1 MHWAGASQADW
12 EVRKHVGA
20 GWLPYLGPAEREMT
34 AELRDRELRRCCHAL
49 DQVAADAPTL
59 CEGWAAHD
67 LAVHLWTLKRD
78 PLGWPGIV
86 VPALA
91 AMGSRRADHLKCRW
105 PYAQLVTRLRAERGG
120 IACMPLDRFEG
131 HRHALGEY
139 FVHTQDVVRANGLDE
154 DRPDHELEAAL
165 WLRVQV
171 AARQLHRRLTP
182 GLVLQ
187 CPDGRSAQ
195 VTGRAPLTVVT
206 GAPSELMCW
215 VFGREDVADVTVRR

>member
-1 MHWAGASQADW
+1 
-12 EVRKHVGA
+12 
-20 GWLPYLGPAEREMT
+20 MT
-34 AELRDRELRRCCHAL
+34 AELRDRQLRRCCDAL

-59 CEGWAAHD
+59 CEEWAAHD

-86 VPALA
+86 IPALA
-91 AMGSRRADHLKCRW
+91 TTASRRADHLRGRW
-105 PYAQLVTRLRAERGG
+105 SYAELVARLRAEQGG

-139 FVHTQDVVRANGLDE
+139 FVHTQDVVRANGLDQ
-154 DRPDHELEAAL
+154 DTPDDELEDAL

-171 AARQLHRRLTP
+171 AARHLHRRRTP
-182 GLVLQ
+182 GLVLER
-187 CPDGRSAQ
+187 PDGRSAQ
-195 VTGRAPLTVVT
+195 VTGRAPRTVVK

-215 VFGREDVADVTVRR
+215 VFGREAVAHVTVQR

>member
-1 MHWAGASQADW
+1 
-12 EVRKHVGA
+12 
-20 GWLPYLGPAEREMT
+20 MT
-34 AELRDRELRRCCHAL
+34 AELRDRQLRRCCDAL

-86 VPALA
+86 IPALA
-91 AMGSRRADHLKCRW
+91 TTAARRADHLRRRW
-105 PYAQLVTRLRAERGG
+105 SYAELVARLRAEQGG

-139 FVHTQDVVRANGLDE
+139 FVHTQDVVRANGLDQ

-171 AARQLHRRLTP
+171 AARHLHRRRTP

-195 VTGRAPLTVVT
+195 VTGRAPTTVVK

-215 VFGREDVADVTVRR
+215 VFGREAVADVTVQR